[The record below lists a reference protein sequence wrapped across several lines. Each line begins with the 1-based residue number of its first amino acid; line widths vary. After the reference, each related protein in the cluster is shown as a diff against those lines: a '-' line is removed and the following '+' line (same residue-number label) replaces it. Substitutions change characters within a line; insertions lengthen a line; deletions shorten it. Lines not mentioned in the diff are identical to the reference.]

1 MSEEYPRRGRNW
13 LTAMGVLF
21 LVVATVTLVRDI
33 IIWSPDFVVQFFF
46 DSEINAQKVS
56 LGAIAFG
63 TFMVV
68 LGFGKKNVQVRW
80 ISSKLKYAKTC
91 NYWQNLQF
99 NLRQNLVFP
108 YLEEI
113 PI

>member
-1 MSEEYPRRGRNW
+1 MSGEYHRRGRNW

-56 LGAIAFG
+56 LGAILFG
-63 TFMVV
+63 MFMVI
-68 LGFGKKNVQVRW
+68 LGFGKKNVR
-80 ISSKLKYAKTC
+80 A
-91 NYWQNLQF
+91 
-99 NLRQNLVFP
+99 R
-108 YLEEI
+108 
-113 PI
+113 

>member
-1 MSEEYPRRGRNW
+1 MVNSYGY
-13 LTAMGVLF
+13 LF

-63 TFMVV
+63 MFMVV
-68 LGFGKKNVQVRW
+68 LGFGKKNVQVR
-80 ISSKLKYAKTC
+80 
-91 NYWQNLQF
+91 
-99 NLRQNLVFP
+99 
-108 YLEEI
+108 
-113 PI
+113 